1 MNSATR
7 VSSPGGLLV
16 SIWMSALS
24 SSLVSRSTSAT
35 TAGSMPAMSTD
46 DPLCSTDANAV
57 VAIISVRAT
66 RRLPCARRRPA
77 PAFEPASRCGIV
89 SFLRGEVA
97 EWLKATA
104 C

>member
-16 SIWMSALS
+16 SIRMSALS

-35 TAGSMPAMSTD
+35 TAGSMPAMSSH
-46 DPLCSTDANAV
+46 L
-57 VAIISVRAT
+57 RAPQYSRDGDRSASAT
-66 RRLPCARRRPA
+66 IRRPRLPRAAVRFRARDG
-77 PAFEPASRCGIV
+77 CGIV
-89 SFLRGEVA
+89 SLPRGEVA